1 MATKNITNFV
11 VDHVIR
17 GIMTKRNGDYLWS
30 INEVENPSLN
40 VTLSDTSQAVN
51 ALGAVIQEFDRGR
64 EAEFSAESSLWDL
77 NLYAA
82 QLGKDKEVASVD
94 ATIITPAF
102 EEIAVKGIAD
112 ETYVL
117 KNIPTATTVPT
128 TIYLM
133 NGDGTLGTSY
143 KAATTASATEF
154 VYATDTHTITLP
166 TGLKA
171 GDVLFVMYEYEATDA
186 VAVTAD
192 GVNFPKAGKF
202 YLEVLGTDVCDPDV
216 LIHAYLVSD
225 SAKLDG
231 NVDYSFTTD
240 GKHPFTIRFMQ
251 SYCDKEKKLFKI
263 IIPNED

>member
-17 GIMTKRNGDYLWS
+17 GIMTKRNGEYLWS
-30 INEVENPSLN
+30 VNQVENPTLN

-82 QLGKDKEVASVD
+82 QLGKDKEIASAD
-94 ATIITPAF
+94 ATIVTPAF
-102 EEIAVKGIAD
+102 EEFDVKGEAD

-117 KNIPTATTVPT
+117 KHVPNAAPS
-128 TIYLM
+128 TIYIL
-133 NGDGTLGTSY
+133 NGDDTLGASY
-143 KAATTASATEF
+143 AYGTAASTTDFAYDA
-154 VYATDTHTITLP
+154 DTHTITLP
-166 TGLKA
+166 TGLNK
-171 GDVLFVMYEYEATDA
+171 GDRMFVMYEYEAKNA

-192 GVNFPKAGKF
+192 GVNFPKTGKF

-216 LIHAYLVSD
+216 LVHAYLVSD

-251 SYCDKEKKLFKI
+251 TYCDKEKKLFKI
-263 IIPNED
+263 IIPNEE